1 VGPYQLASAEAWR
14 HMSAWLDRQQMRRR
28 AKQGYGFFRDNP
40 KLTAPELLRYDACV
54 PVTAGLDADPEA
66 GIVRQT
72 LPGGAY
78 AVQTHVGSYA
88 DAGGL
93 FSRLHREVGADDA
106 FRAGAVV
113 GDDGLPPGLV
123 QVLRHHAREDVVR
136 AAGCERDD
144 EAYGF
149 AGVKLVGA
157 LLSGCGGQGR
167 RQHEGDERDHG
178 THDYLTHGLLRFS
191 IQVDDALLLLR
202 EPELFEKRLRS
213 A

>member
-1 VGPYQLASAEAWR
+1 MRIAYRYIRPLTVVYARSVGPYQLASAEAWR

-72 LPGGAY
+72 LPCGAY

-93 FSRLHREVGADDA
+93 FSRLHREVVPKRGLCVDYDRPFVAIYLNDP
-106 FRAGAVV
+106 AVTREV
-113 GDDGLPPGLV
+113 HRRTELCVPVLP
-123 QVLRHHAREDVVR
+123 VR
-136 AAGCERDD
+136 MPFSSNDDD
-144 EAYGF
+144 EEHAETQ
-149 AGVKLVGA
+149 AVGQCA
-157 LLSGCGGQGR
+157 SVR
-167 RQHEGDERDHG
+167 
-178 THDYLTHGLLRFS
+178 
-191 IQVDDALLLLR
+191 VPA
-202 EPELFEKRLRS
+202 
-213 A
+213 